1 MNFELKKTELVGNIT
16 RIDDEVSTQMI
27 RLNIGVVGCPY
38 EDVAAH
44 RLIDYEF
51 PNTTSIADLQ
61 INALTYAQLWL
72 EANYP
77 EVV

>member
-1 MNFELKKTELVGNIT
+1 MNFELKKTELVGDIT
-16 RIDDEVSTQMI
+16 RQDDNVSTQMI
-27 RLNIGVVGCPY
+27 TLTIGVVGCPY

-44 RLIDYEF
+44 RVIKYEF

-61 INALTYAQLWL
+61 INALAYAQTWL

-77 EVV
+77 AVV